1 MEIIMKKVDEIK
13 PYEKNPR
20 HNEEAVKYVA
30 NSIKEF
36 GFKNPI
42 IIDKNN
48 VIIAG
53 HTRLKASIYLNLESV
68 PCIIADDLTE
78 EQVKALRI
86 ADNKVSEMATWD
98 EGLLE
103 LELEQITGIDM
114 GLFGIEELEELEE
127 EIVDDEFDVDKAL
140 DETEQEY
147 GINIGDI
154 YQLGKHK
161 LMCGDSTNPEHV
173 KKLLE
178 GKEADLLF
186 TDPPYNINVS
196 NSKGDKIINDNMK
209 DKEFYLFLESA
220 FKNAGE
226 NLKKGGAFYI
236 WYADTEVVNFRNAL
250 TNNELEVKQNLIWN
264 KNTFTL
270 GRQDYKWK
278 HEPCLYGWKKG
289 ASHYFIDI
297 FNIPT
302 VLEQEPIEVDKLSK
316 EELKK
321 ILKDILDY
329 KYTTIICENK
339 PRIND
344 LHPTMKP
351 IPMCANLISNSTNPE
366 EIVLDLFGGSGSTL
380 IACEQI
386 NRKAYLME
394 YDPKYVNVILKRY
407 EEFTGEKPIKLN

>member
-53 HTRLKASIYLNLESV
+53 HTRLKASIYLNLKSV

-114 GLFGIEELEELEE
+114 GLFGIEELEEIEE
-127 EIVDDEFDVDKAL
+127 KIVDDEFDVDKAL

-178 GKEADLLF
+178 GK
-186 TDPPYNINVS
+186 
-196 NSKGDKIINDNMK
+196 
-209 DKEFYLFLESA
+209 
-220 FKNAGE
+220 
-226 NLKKGGAFYI
+226 
-236 WYADTEVVNFRNAL
+236 
-250 TNNELEVKQNLIWN
+250 
-264 KNTFTL
+264 
-270 GRQDYKWK
+270 
-278 HEPCLYGWKKG
+278 
-289 ASHYFIDI
+289 
-297 FNIPT
+297 
-302 VLEQEPIEVDKLSK
+302 
-316 EELKK
+316 
-321 ILKDILDY
+321 
-329 KYTTIICENK
+329 
-339 PRIND
+339 
-344 LHPTMKP
+344 
-351 IPMCANLISNSTNPE
+351 
-366 EIVLDLFGGSGSTL
+366 
-380 IACEQI
+380 
-386 NRKAYLME
+386 
-394 YDPKYVNVILKRY
+394 
-407 EEFTGEKPIKLN
+407 

>member
-53 HTRLKASIYLNLESV
+53 YTRLKASIYLNLESV

-114 GLFGIEELEELEE
+114 GLFGIEELEEIEE
-127 EIVDDEFDVDKAL
+127 KIVDDEFDVDKAL

-250 TNNELEVKQNLIWN
+250 TNNELEVKQN
-264 KNTFTL
+264 
-270 GRQDYKWK
+270 
-278 HEPCLYGWKKG
+278 
-289 ASHYFIDI
+289 
-297 FNIPT
+297 
-302 VLEQEPIEVDKLSK
+302 
-316 EELKK
+316 
-321 ILKDILDY
+321 
-329 KYTTIICENK
+329 
-339 PRIND
+339 
-344 LHPTMKP
+344 
-351 IPMCANLISNSTNPE
+351 
-366 EIVLDLFGGSGSTL
+366 
-380 IACEQI
+380 
-386 NRKAYLME
+386 
-394 YDPKYVNVILKRY
+394 
-407 EEFTGEKPIKLN
+407 

>member
-20 HNEEAVKYVA
+20 HNDEAVKYVA

-114 GLFGIEELEELEE
+114 GLFGIEELEEIEE
-127 EIVDDEFDVDKAL
+127 KIVDDEFDVDKAL

-178 GKEADLLF
+178 GKEEDLLF

-278 HEPCLYGWKKG
+278 HEPCLYGWKKR
-289 ASHYFIDI
+289 SKSLFYRYF
-297 FNIPT
+297 
-302 VLEQEPIEVDKLSK
+302 
-316 EELKK
+316 
-321 ILKDILDY
+321 
-329 KYTTIICENK
+329 
-339 PRIND
+339 
-344 LHPTMKP
+344 
-351 IPMCANLISNSTNPE
+351 
-366 EIVLDLFGGSGSTL
+366 
-380 IACEQI
+380 
-386 NRKAYLME
+386 
-394 YDPKYVNVILKRY
+394 
-407 EEFTGEKPIKLN
+407 